1 MARTVYFV
9 HLVTSED
16 ATYHFSGVAVFTIWE
31 CVVGFMVMGIP
42 AVPRAFKLIPG
53 STVVITFFK
62 SLTSKISTNTEKYKP
77 FQHMYKPKSRRR
89 RSVFEISEMDTEAL
103 DTVDGTETERTVSH
117 DTSEA
122 EPRRNVE
129 MQQVQTV

>member
-1 MARTVYFV
+1 VARTVYFV

-42 AVPRAFKLIPG
+42 AVPRAFKLVPG
-53 STVVITFFK
+53 STVVITFFR
-62 SLTSKISTNTEKYKP
+62 SLTSKIESSKNKP

-89 RSVFEISEMDTEAL
+89 RSVFEISEMDTDAL
-103 DTVDGTETERTVSH
+103 DTVDGMETERTESQ